1 MRRKLLAAGLAGVAA
16 AAALAG
22 PAAADT
28 TGDTIVTLTVNAAG
42 GLSITVPATANI
54 GNGVEGTTVSGQ
66 LGPVTVLDQRGS
78 LTPNWTASVVST
90 DFVTGGGSSGET
102 IPNINVLYW
111 SGPATGTAGTGTF
124 TPGQPTAAQAVI
136 INAPKVAFTK
146 TGGTG
151 NNFASWNP
159 TLQVNIPD
167 GTVEGVYTGT
177 VTHSVV

>member
-1 MRRKLLAAGLAGVAA
+1 MRRKLLAGLAGIAA
-16 AAALAG
+16 AVALAG

-28 TGDTIVTLTVNAAG
+28 TGETIVTLTVNAAG

-54 GNGVEGTTVSGQ
+54 GNGVEGTTISGQ

-78 LTPNWTASVVST
+78 LTPNWTVTAVST
-90 DFVTGGGSSGET
+90 DFVTGAGTSGER
-102 IPNINVLYW
+102 IPAENVLYW
-111 SGPATGTAGTGTF
+111 SGNATGTAGTGTF
-124 TPGQPTAAQAVI
+124 TPGQATAAQAVVI
-136 INAPKVAFTK
+136 DTPKTVFSK

-159 TLQVNIPD
+159 TLLVNVPD
-167 GTVEGVYTGT
+167 GTVEGTYTGT